1 MSASSKS
8 KKAHSTSLVCVSA
21 HAGCEINPGGKS
33 AAPMPG
39 FFEVDKLTCVING
52 APFGWSVQ
60 VHTNPD
66 IDPSVAPEKMA
77 KSWHDYN
84 DTQKIIKI
92 IDETLSKLEFLIPD
106 RIPKKIGMNTLLDF
120 LNNEELVMFTEILR
134 QQILKHCDIEIQ
146 QLEKGNIQDPN
157 KKLNLQ
163 IFRKRDKMLR
173 RMYDLEDLGGAFG
186 SLIIFHKDEIVL
198 DKPSGIDTRLTP
210 QKHPISNEEIF
221 DSIMEPPPERLLY
234 CDFGCWGLDMYL
246 NPRGQRQ
253 NISHIR
259 KYLEEVDIRTRS
271 ILEKVIAENAE
282 KFSQWQIALEYS
294 KRQTT
299 AKGQRKTRKQ
309 RKNRRNKTN
318 KRNKTNRK
326 IKRRI

>member
-8 KKAHSTSLVCVSA
+8 KKTQSTSLVCVSA
-21 HAGCEINPGGKS
+21 HAGCEINPGGKF
-33 AAPMPG
+33 AAPMPE

-92 IDETLSKLEFLIPD
+92 IDETLSKLESLIPG
-106 RIPKKIGMNTLLDF
+106 RIPSDMNTLLDF
-120 LNNEELVMFTEILR
+120 LNDEELVMFTEILR
-134 QQILKHCDIEIQ
+134 QQILNHCDIEIQ
-146 QLEKGNIQDPN
+146 QLEKGNIQDIN

-163 IFRKRDKMLR
+163 IFRKGDKMLR

-210 QKHPISNEEIF
+210 QKHSISNEEIF
-221 DSIMEPPPERLLY
+221 DSIMDPPPKRLLY

-259 KYLEEVDIRTRS
+259 KYLEEVDTRTHA
-271 ILEKVIAENAE
+271 ILEKVIDKNATTFQE
-282 KFSQWQIALEYS
+282 WQAALAY
-294 KRQTT
+294 RQTT
-299 AKGQRKTRKQ
+299 AKGGKRKTRKQ
-309 RKNRRNKTN
+309 RKNKRNKTN
-318 KRNKTNRK
+318 KN
-326 IKRRI
+326 KRRSRK